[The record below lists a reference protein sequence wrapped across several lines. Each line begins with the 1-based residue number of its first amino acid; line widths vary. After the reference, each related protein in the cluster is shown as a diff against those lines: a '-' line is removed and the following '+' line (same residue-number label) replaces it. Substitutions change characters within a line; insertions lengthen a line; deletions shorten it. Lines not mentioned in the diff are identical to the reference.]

1 MVLSTTI
8 GLFFLVI
15 SFVLCYLI
23 VPRIIRVVQFKRL
36 MDHPNKR
43 SSHMQQVP
51 SLGGISFYIVIML
64 GFYFLNFFTHADS
77 IIPFIPGFLII
88 FIIGLK
94 DDLVVISPIT
104 KLLAQVLAISFFL
117 FEPTFQIH
125 QLHGFMGLKEV
136 SLFLTAP
143 FSAFIMIAIINAYNL
158 IDGID
163 GLASIVGIIIFS
175 ILGVLF
181 YLLKFDLYFGLCLIM
196 IGSLLAFLRYNLST
210 DRKIFMG
217 DTGSLLIGFL
227 IAVMVIRLFA
237 TPSKILQNLPFQLEN
252 LPLVVMAILVVPFF
266 DTARVF
272 TIRIMNKKGPFSPD
286 RNHIHHIL
294 IDYLHLSHRRASF
307 FIGII
312 NILFIA
318 VFLLLSSYIT
328 NFWLTLLMVFAIL
341 SLVYFFYKINE
352 SYSNN
357 RRKHSIRKQL
367 NKLKRS
373 PNLKNDFPK

>member
-1 MVLSTTI
+1 
-8 GLFFLVI
+8 
-15 SFVLCYLI
+15 
-23 VPRIIRVVQFKRL
+23 
-36 MDHPNKR
+36 
-43 SSHMQQVP
+43 MQQVP